1 MGRFRTGI
9 HLARASWRVVRK
21 EKSLLAFPVL
31 AAVFGLGY
39 ALLVVAPLGL
49 LGFVAF
55 GENAILRWVL
65 LAIALLGMNIG
76 ATFFGVAAASNASR
90 VLNGEE
96 PKLGDGLRVARSRLK
111 VIIQWGVVSATV
123 GLVLQL
129 VSERAGGLG
138 GALVQMIG
146 GAAWSIASFFVLPI
160 LALEGV
166 GPFDAIKK
174 SLSVVREKWGESLA
188 GGAVVSLIP
197 GLIAIAGVIVGVLGV
212 LIGLGGQWVLGAP
225 LIVIGV
231 VVLVVAITVGQILHA
246 VFTVVVYRYAT
257 EGAVPEGFSAGD
269 LDAVFRPKKQRR

>member
-90 VLNGEE
+90 VLSGEE

-166 GPFDAIKK
+166 GPFDAIKN

-269 LDAVFRPKKQRR
+269 LDAVFRPKKKRR

>member
-9 HLARASWRVVRK
+9 HMARASWRVVRK

-49 LGFVAF
+49 IGFVAF
-55 GENAILRWVL
+55 GENAILGWVL

>member
-1 MGRFRTGI
+1 M
-9 HLARASWRVVRK
+9 ARASWRVVRK

-49 LGFVAF
+49 IGFVAF
-55 GENAILRWVL
+55 GENAILGWVL

-174 SLSVVREKWGESLA
+174 SLSVVREKWGESLV

>member
-1 MGRFRTGI
+1 M
-9 HLARASWRVVRK
+9 ARASWRVVRK
-21 EKSLLAFPVL
+21 EKSLLAFPLL

-55 GENAILRWVL
+55 GDNAILGWVL

-96 PKLGDGLRVARSRLK
+96 TKLGDGLRVARSRLK

-197 GLIAIAGVIVGVLGV
+197 GLIAIAGVIVGGLGV

-269 LDAVFRPKKQRR
+269 LDAAFRPKKKRL